1 MSMFKTIDAI
11 DDMDYD
17 SYPIDIA
24 KFASTIIWCQPADYT
39 INHSILSRQLIS
51 IMSFQIF

>member
-24 KFASTIIWCQPADYT
+24 KFASTIFWFQPADNT
-39 INHSILSRQLIS
+39 IINYQDRFCFI
-51 IMSFQIF
+51 